1 MHPKRF
7 GIVAVAFV
15 ALAFLAQ
22 ASFVL
27 QNFSPVFFGLSLVV
41 ATVAA
46 LKGDRWYTVA
56 TIIACL
62 ACLVLFSIGSVV
74 SFHREEDAVWR
85 YTVIAALL
93 APIAALF
100 YAAVRSRLRPKSY
113 LLPALVLLFVLT
125 GLQTSDLLKLGT
137 DWVWQRGRLEPR
149 PISISD
155 QKCFSAPE
163 ISCVLDLAE
172 REGLPRSDRV
182 RVLNKLAALPLETEE
197 VMAALG
203 LPTKVSTTSCKEEK
217 RKYEGTQYG
226 RARFLAIDAIE
237 LANADKV
244 SEAAETLKRALS
256 HARRLS
262 NGPWFN
268 PDYRRDKTLALI
280 APLQAAVGLQDA
292 AFETVLNI
300 RHAAP
305 RNAAMRDIAVIKA
318 HASDNQ
324 EALLQVWSIADEP
337 LDTYPSVRARALGDI
352 ALAIGSHLAMPHHQ
366 TLNWCALK
374 TVYSVKCGIS
384 CSRAALWSAFF

>member
-1 MHPKRF
+1 LHPKRF

-46 LKGDRWYTVA
+46 LKGDRWYTVT

-74 SFHREEDAVWR
+74 SFHREEDAAWR
-85 YTVIAALL
+85 YSVIAAFL

-100 YAAVRSRLRPKSY
+100 FAAVRSRVRSKSY
-113 LLPALVLLFVLT
+113 LVPALVLLLVLT
-125 GLQTSDLLKLGT
+125 GFQVSDLLKLGT
-137 DWVWQRGRLEPR
+137 DRAWQRGRLEPR
-149 PISISD
+149 PIPISD
-155 QKCFSAPE
+155 QKCFSTPE
-163 ISCVLDLAE
+163 VSCVLGLAE
-172 REGLPRSDRV
+172 KEGLSASDRV
-182 RVLNKLAALPLETEE
+182 RISNKLATLPLEAEE
-197 VMAALG
+197 AMAAMG
-203 LPTKVSTTSCKEEK
+203 LPTKVSTASCKREQ

-226 RARFLAIDAIE
+226 RARFLAIDAIQH
-237 LANADKV
+237 ANADRV
-244 SEAAETLKRALS
+244 GQAVETLESALS
-256 HARRLS
+256 HARHLS

-280 APLQAAVGLQDA
+280 APLQAAVGLEDA
-292 AFETVLNI
+292 ALETVLNI
-300 RHAAP
+300 KHAAP
-305 RNAAMRDIAVIKA
+305 RNAAMRDIAVIKV
-318 HASDNQ
+318 HASDKQ
-324 EALLQVWSIADEP
+324 EALLQVWSVADEP
-337 LDTYPSVRARALGDI
+337 LDTYPSVRARALGDV
-352 ALAIGSHLAMPHHQ
+352 ALAIGSHSAIPHHQ
-366 TLNWCALK
+366 SLNWCALK